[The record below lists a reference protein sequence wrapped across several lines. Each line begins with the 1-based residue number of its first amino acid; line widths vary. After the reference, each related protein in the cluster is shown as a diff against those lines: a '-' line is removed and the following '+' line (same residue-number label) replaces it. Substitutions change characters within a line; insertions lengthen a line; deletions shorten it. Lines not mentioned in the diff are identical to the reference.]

1 MIALLKKYKGLV
13 FIIVLTFAVIGLYLY
28 INRTEYFGTT
38 PAHLIQMRATD
49 AQDHRIIGGLRV
61 GASCGIVR
69 PTQRGYPIANCAQK
83 KGRYP

>member
-1 MIALLKKYKGLV
+1 MIALLKKYKELV
-13 FIIVLTFAVIGLYLY
+13 FIIVLTLVVICLY

-38 PAHLIQMRATD
+38 PAYLIQMRATD

-83 KGRYP
+83 VGRYP